1 MKVDQSINL
10 AEAAGAAPGPES
22 PRSNEFG
29 DEPKIDLARTD
40 SHEGFQDGV
49 RQAEAITQ
57 SWTKGSLRTMF
68 AL

>member
-1 MKVDQSINL
+1 MKVDQSISL
-10 AEAAGAAPGPES
+10 AGAAAADADNASAKFDPS
-22 PRSNEFG
+22 
-29 DEPKIDLARTD
+29 DLSEQA
-40 SHEGFQDGV
+40 SSEVQQDGV